1 MGRLPLGSLARHTRG
16 RPLARPANGDAR
28 FDRRSAVL
36 RRDVS
41 DARAERRNILE
52 TVGEMT
58 RASEGGRFATESPG
72 LHSVAGRMGLGWKPP
87 PQFGQTLWSLLSMQ
101 STQKVHSYEQMR
113 ANVEFGGRSRSHH
126 SQFGRSCKAMW
137 PTFFQRR
144 ITAVCNWRKQKQPGS
159 FRLKPGAEAV
169 IAKKT
174 GKCVCA
180 RVNAAN

>member
-87 PQFGQTLWSLLSMQ
+87 PCQSASKSDPPYCRICKCYRTGSEGTLSFGV
-101 STQKVHSYEQMR
+101 K
-113 ANVEFGGRSRSHH
+113 ACSRI
-126 SQFGRSCKAMW
+126 G
-137 PTFFQRR
+137 P
-144 ITAVCNWRKQKQPGS
+144 
-159 FRLKPGAEAV
+159 
-169 IAKKT
+169 
-174 GKCVCA
+174 
-180 RVNAAN
+180 